1 MAKDKSRATADPDA
15 PADAIQATGVIPL
28 GIDHLQGIF
37 LVLIFGLL
45 ASLLVFLA
53 ERFCSRALGFRGD

>member
-1 MAKDKSRATADPDA
+1 MEKEKTGANADPDS
-15 PADAIQATGVIPL
+15 PEDTMQTTGVIPL

-45 ASLLVFLA
+45 ASFLVFLA